1 MFEFHMSNPYAL
13 KFFFNYFPLLK
24 HEDMYIFT
32 LNDTNKYYT
41 IEIKHNSISYL
52 IEENMVKYKIVLR
65 YRDKHVQ
72 NISIYGSRY
81 IINEN
86 LWDQTD
92 DLYIISYFD
101 EFYIQVLLQ
110 LQNYFYTINSKC
122 DEIID
127 DFQDN
132 YWIYCRLKLFEQN
145 CTPKTAKYLQIYR
158 KKLKLKQYFRKWINF
173 MNQIILKR
181 KFEIWKEWYFDPINQ
196 QGYIKRLRKIYE

>member
-24 HEDMYIFT
+24 HEDIYIFT
-32 LNDTNKYYT
+32 LNDTKKYYT
-41 IEIKHNSISYL
+41 IEITHNSISYL
-52 IEENMVKYKIVLR
+52 IEENMVKYRIVLR
-65 YRDKHVQ
+65 YKDKHVQ

-81 IINEN
+81 IINET
-86 LWDQTD
+86 LWNQTD

-101 EFYIQVLLQ
+101 EFYIQILLQ
-110 LQNYFYTINSKC
+110 LQYNFYKINSKC
-122 DEIID
+122 DEIIN
-127 DFQDN
+127 DFQDY
-132 YWIYCRLKLFEQN
+132 YWIYCRLKLFEQR

-181 KFEIWKEWYFDPINQ
+181 KFEIWKEWYFDPMNQ

>member
-24 HEDMYIFT
+24 HEDIYIFT
-32 LNDTNKYYT
+32 LNDTNIYYT
-41 IEIKHNSISYL
+41 IEITHNSVSYL
-52 IEENMVKYKIVLR
+52 IEENMVKYRIVLR

-127 DFQDN
+127 DFQDS

-145 CTPKTAKYLQIYR
+145 CTPKTARYLQVYR
-158 KKLKLKQYFRKWINF
+158 KKLKLKQYFRKWTKFI
-173 MNQIILKR
+173 NQIILKR

-196 QGYIKRLRKIYE
+196 HGYIKRLRKIYE